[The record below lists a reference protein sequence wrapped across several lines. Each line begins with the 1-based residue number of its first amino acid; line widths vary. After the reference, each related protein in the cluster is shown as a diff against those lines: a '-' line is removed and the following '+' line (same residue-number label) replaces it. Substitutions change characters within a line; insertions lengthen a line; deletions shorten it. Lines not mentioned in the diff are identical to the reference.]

1 MNRTFAQPSHRRRV
15 VVAATFSAFAL
26 ALAGCVTVNV
36 PPRESGSGATSPSAS
51 GPHGDSDFP
60 ATGIPT
66 EVRWATDWLEG
77 FASEG
82 NGVRGEIVAIDLDF
96 ENGEWIWEVTSRFPS
111 GGPTN
116 TTPERGYE
124 AELAADS
131 LTELRSR
138 EVRLDSEEQGRPKI
152 SIAEAA
158 RISGDTYPSPRLISL
173 SLDRDQGSL
182 VWEATL
188 LDSETLAETELAIDA
203 TTGEIRSRDAD

>member
-1 MNRTFAQPSHRRRV
+1 MNLTLAQQSRRRRI
-15 VVAATFSAFAL
+15 AAAAAFSAL
-26 ALAGCVTVNV
+26 ALTLSGCVTVNV
-36 PPRESGSGATSPSAS
+36 PPRESGSGTTSPSAS

-60 ATGIPT
+60 PTGIPT

-96 ENGEWIWEVTSRFPS
+96 ENDEWIWEVTSRFPS

-131 LTELRSR
+131 LTALRSR
-138 EVRLDSEEQGRPKI
+138 EVTLDSEEQEHPKI
-152 SIAEAA
+152 GIAEAA

-173 SLDRDQGSL
+173 SLDRDHGSL

-203 TTGEIRSRDAD
+203 TTGEIRSREAD

>member
-1 MNRTFAQPSHRRRV
+1 MNLTLAQQSRRRRI
-15 VVAATFSAFAL
+15 AAAAAFSAL
-26 ALAGCVTVNV
+26 ALTFSGCVTVNV

-51 GPHGDSDFP
+51 GPHGDNDFP

-96 ENGEWIWEVTSRFPS
+96 ENDEWIWEVTSRFPS

-138 EVRLDSEEQGRPKI
+138 EVTLDSEEQEHPKI
-152 SIAEAA
+152 GIAEAA

-173 SLDRDQGSL
+173 SLERDRGSL

-203 TTGEIRSRDAD
+203 TTGEIRSREAD